1 MTSSTT
7 DYLQE
12 YQKVEDA
19 YNLGNYNEA
28 ANLVYQLIEDYPEDP
43 SARLLC
49 GHIYCYGLENYEIA
63 AEQYRAV
70 LGLTEEPELIELA
83 NQGLASAEGVEPQDY
98 DAAPEALEEDLSN
111 YADEDLLGE
120 NYAGEELL
128 EETEEF
134 ASNDLAYSPTKASSE
149 NLMDLEELAAPVSG
163 GRDRELEEDLLE
175 KPDNMESNGMAASG
189 VSENLMDLGVE
200 DEEEIDLLEEPKD
213 FDFSDEELGED
224 LLADNL
230 NSIAEEPVSEQ
241 MMVAENEED
250 EEDALFAGEED
261 FGFEE
266 EDLGEKLQD
275 PDDDLV
281 EEGLTSQLSAIENLE
296 LDKIDGMEDLEMTKA
311 DNPFVDSEILEGE
324 SQELSSESLED
335 YEDPF
340 ALDEEELEE
349 QQEIES
355 QQELERETRNTRG
368 LNVFE
373 ETELGEKKENDG
385 DEELDE
391 TYAVTPGELFD
402 FEGDAE
408 LDDKETNLDKDNLLA
423 ELNDDF
429 DSVFEEIIEAQEFE
443 GISSKETE
451 KKSESKN
458 MQQEIPG
465 VTNGRANNLKRQGLK
480 LSDEETLLREQINS
494 SRAFLKELDDDEETE
509 AMSGGSMEEIE
520 SLAASF
526 GNSDFDWEEDRGE
539 QTESKLDFE
548 KPDSFN
554 LEELDEGEFGDF
566 HVDEEANS
574 QDDSNVDAYLK
585 GDEFDYFD
593 DYSSM
598 TDELEVSGDT
608 SASNL
613 GVGTSDFTNA
623 IDNGAI
629 IGSTTKLPFD
639 QDESAISND
648 EMMPMEPQLPTFGK
662 VSEDTIDS
670 TVMVEQ
676 GGLAFWENAPLATK
690 QLYTALGTGLVSLIG
705 VALVSYTVSLR
716 ASQENRPEVV
726 AQLHRTGSIMTLVAG
741 ASSFLTAWGLGT
753 MTTKQISKT
762 TNNLQQQFDAL
773 AEGNLRARSTVYCED
788 EFGAL
793 AAKFNHMAK
802 IIQATYNDAQR
813 KAEENE
819 QAKEDLQRQVIR
831 LLDDVEGAARGD
843 LTVSA
848 EVTADVLGAVADS
861 FNLTI
866 QNLREIVHQVKE
878 AAQKVSRGSMDSATF
893 AQGLSKDAL
902 RQAEEL
908 AATLNSVQVMT
919 ESIKRV
925 AENAR
930 ETEEVARQAASLAK
944 KGGDTVDRTVAGIL
958 KIREGVADATRR
970 VKRLS
975 EFTQEISKI
984 VSSISNIASRTNLLA
999 LNASIE
1005 AARAG
1010 EAGKGFAVVADEVR
1024 QLADRSAKESKNI
1037 EHTVMQIQ
1045 TETGGVM
1052 TGMEEAT
1059 QHVIE
1064 GTELAEK
1071 AKRALEDIVTV
1082 TTHIDV
1088 LVHSIAA
1095 DTVEQN
1101 EVAHSVSKVMQA
1113 VELTA
1118 QETSQESQRVYNSLQ
1133 NLVGVARD
1141 LLTSVE
1147 RFRVDASER
1156 G

>member
-19 YNLGNYNEA
+19 YNEQNYKEA
-28 ANLVYQLIEDYPEDP
+28 AALVCQLIEDYPEDP

-49 GHIYCYGLENYEIA
+49 GHIYGYGLQDYETA
-63 AEQYRAV
+63 TQQYRAV

-83 NQGLASAEGVEPQDY
+83 NEGLASAEGSEPQDY
-98 DAAPEALEEDLSN
+98 DVALQAGLEDDLSN
-111 YADEDLLGE
+111 YADEDLLE
-120 NYAGEELL
+120 KNYADEELF

-134 ASNDLAYSPTKASSE
+134 LSKARGDSGTNEAASE
-149 NLMDLEELAAPVSG
+149 NLMDLEELATPVLG
-163 GRDRELEEDLLE
+163 GQDEEIGEDLLE
-175 KPDNMESNGMAASG
+175 QPRNMELNGIEG
-189 VSENLMDLGVE
+189 LGISENLMDLE
-200 DEEEIDLLEEPKD
+200 EEEIDLLEEPED

-224 LLADNL
+224 LLADNF
-230 NSIAEEPVSEQ
+230 NSIAEESVSDQ
-241 MMVAENEED
+241 MMVAENEE
-250 EEDALFAGEED
+250 
-261 FGFEE
+261 E
-266 EDLGEKLQD
+266 EDLDKELLA
-275 PDDDLV
+275 PDRDL
-281 EEGLTSQLSAIENLE
+281 EEENLTARLGAIENLE
-296 LDKIDGMEDLEMTKA
+296 LESIEGLEDLEMTKA
-311 DNPFVDSEILEGE
+311 DNPFVERGALER
-324 SQELSSESLED
+324 ESLED
-335 YEDPF
+335 YGAPF
-340 ALDEEELEE
+340 ALDEEEIELEE
-349 QQEIES
+349 KQEAGTLS
-355 QQELERETRNTRG
+355 G
-368 LNVFE
+368 
-373 ETELGEKKENDG
+373 KDS
-385 DEELDE
+385 DDELDE
-391 TYAVTPGELFD
+391 TYGVTPGELFD
-402 FEGDAE
+402 FEGEIE
-408 LDDKETNLDKDNLLA
+408 LENNEQELDKDNLLA
-423 ELNDDF
+423 ELNEDF
-429 DSVFEEIIEAQEFE
+429 ESVFEEMLEAPELE
-443 GISSKETE
+443 GISSTKTTKREEEKSQRRNMQKET
-451 KKSESKN
+451 
-458 MQQEIPG
+458 PG
-465 VTNGRANNLKRQGLK
+465 VMNGIRNNVE
-480 LSDEETLLREQINS
+480 EETLLREQVNS
-494 SRAFLKELDDDEETE
+494 SRTLLKELDDDEETE
-509 AMSGGSMEEIE
+509 AMNGGSIEEIE

-526 GNSDFDWEEDRGE
+526 ADSDFDWEEGQEEETD
-539 QTESKLDFE
+539 SKLDFE

-554 LEELDEGEFGDF
+554 LEELDEGEFSDF
-566 HVDEEANS
+566 NVEEEVGS
-574 QDDSNVDAYLK
+574 QDESNVDAYLK

-598 TDELEVSGDT
+598 SDELEVSGDT

-639 QDESAISND
+639 SQDESSISND
-648 EMMPMEPQLPTFGK
+648 EMIPMDRQMPTFGK

-670 TVMVEQ
+670 TVTVEQ

-690 QLYTALGTGLVSLIG
+690 QLYTAVGTGLVSLIG
-705 VALVSYTVSLR
+705 VALVSYTVSLH
-716 ASQENRPEVV
+716 ASQDNQPEIVG
-726 AQLHRTGSIMTLVAG
+726 QLYKTGSIMTVVAG

-753 MTTKQISKT
+753 MTTKQVSKT

-773 AEGNLRARSTVYCED
+773 AEGNLKARSTVYCED

-878 AAQKVSRGSMDSATF
+878 AAVKVSRGSMDSATF

-1052 TGMEEAT
+1052 SGMEQANE
-1059 QHVIE
+1059 HVME

-1088 LVHSIAA
+1088 LVRSIAA
-1095 DTVEQN
+1095 DTVEQK

-1147 RFRVDASER
+1147 RFRVDGSER
-1156 G
+1156 S

>member
-12 YQKVEDA
+12 YQQEYQRVEDA
-19 YNLGNYNEA
+19 YNQANYNEGA
-28 ANLVYQLIEDYPEDP
+28 SLVYELIERYPEEP

-49 GHIYCYGLENYEIA
+49 GHIYGYGLQQYDTAIEQYRYVLELTDDPESIDIANQSLAA
-63 AEQYRAV
+63 AEQYLAEAQEYGE
-70 LGLTEEPELIELA
+70 LGVGEEED
-83 NQGLASAEGVEPQDY
+83 N
-98 DAAPEALEEDLSN
+98 LEEN
-111 YADEDLLGE
+111 
-120 NYAGEELL
+120 LL
-128 EETEEF
+128 EEIEQTEYF
-134 ASNDLAYSPTKASSE
+134 LNDDLADSPMKETTAEKMMDLEDLETNVFGGDENEEIEENLLNGSKEQDLMGMEFPGKGTSE
-149 NLMDLEELAAPVSG
+149 NLMDLDEIEVEADLFEE
-163 GRDRELEEDLLE
+163 
-175 KPDNMESNGMAASG
+175 
-189 VSENLMDLGVE
+189 
-200 DEEEIDLLEEPKD
+200 
-213 FDFSDEELGED
+213 EELGED
-224 LLADNL
+224 LFPGQDNL
-230 NSIAEEPVSEQ
+230 NLMGIKEE
-241 MMVAENEED
+241 EE
-250 EEDALFAGEED
+250 LD
-261 FGFEE
+261 FFE
-266 EDLGEKLQD
+266 EDLGQNPLNAPGE
-275 PDDDLV
+275 
-281 EEGLTSQLSAIENLE
+281 I
-296 LDKIDGMEDLEMTKA
+296 DLEEENFTDQFPAIDDWEEEEEEEEEEEIEMSQGA
-311 DNPFVDSEILEGE
+311 NNPFLTDVSPE
-324 SQELSSESLED
+324 SNEQDFSSESLEAD
-335 YEDPF
+335 FEDPF
-340 ALDEEELEE
+340 ALDEGENFEDPFAIEEEEINLED
-349 QQEIES
+349 
-355 QQELERETRNTRG
+355 QQELEEEAVEIEAVEEAVEIERKASSELNG
-368 LNVFE
+368 LERTQELAEEQEIFTEPVNHNYEEQE
-373 ETELGEKKENDG
+373 ETLASVPEDLLESEDEAEFEQNGINL
-385 DEELDE
+385 EELNE
-391 TYAVTPGELFD
+391 
-402 FEGDAE
+402 
-408 LDDKETNLDKDNLLA
+408 
-423 ELNDDF
+423 DF
-429 DSVFEEIIEAQEFE
+429 DSVFDEIIE
-443 GISSKETE
+443 SSEIEELREKENLKTR
-451 KKSESKN
+451 KKEAEVSE
-458 MQQEIPG
+458 MM
-465 VTNGRANNLKRQGLK
+465 NGRKKNVDMEAFKVSN
-480 LSDEETLLREQINS
+480 EETLLRERGHNS
-494 SRAFLKELDDDEETE
+494 RNQLKELDDEETE
-509 AMSGGSMEEIE
+509 AMNGASVKELE
-520 SLAASF
+520 SLAASSF
-526 GNSDFDWEEDRGE
+526 ADADFDWEDLEE
-539 QTESKLDFE
+539 QTQSKLDFE
-548 KPDSFN
+548 KSDDFN
-554 LEELDEGEFGDF
+554 LEDLDEEEFSDF
-566 HVDEEANS
+566 NVDETINS
-574 QDDSNVDAYLK
+574 QDDSNLNAYLK

-598 TDELEVSGDT
+598 TDELEVSGER
-608 SASNL
+608 SVSHLN
-613 GVGTSDFTNA
+613 VETSDFTNA
-623 IDNGAI
+623 IDNRMMA
-629 IGSTTKLPFD
+629 GSTTEIPFD
-639 QDESAISND
+639 SPDLSDRSAIA
-648 EMMPMEPQLPTFGK
+648 MEEIPEAQLQAFSK
-662 VSEDTIDS
+662 VTEETDS

-690 QLYTALGTGLVSLIG
+690 QLYTALGTGLASLIA
-705 VALVSYTVSLR
+705 VALVSYTVSFT
-716 ASQENRPEVV
+716 ASQEDRPEIVSS
-726 AQLHRTGSIMTLVAG
+726 LHRTGLLMTVAAG
-741 ASSFLTAWGLGT
+741 ASSFLTAWGLGALT
-753 MTTKQISKT
+753 NKQISKT
-762 TNNLQQQFDAL
+762 TENLQQQFDAL
-773 AEGNLRARSTVYCED
+773 AEGNLKARSTVYCED

-793 AAKFNHMAK
+793 AAKFNYMAK
-802 IIQATYNDAQR
+802 IIQSTYYDAQR

-866 QNLREIVHQVKE
+866 QNLREIVYQVKE
-878 AAQKVSRGSMDSATF
+878 AAEKVSRGSMDSATF

-944 KGGDTVDRTVAGIL
+944 KGGDTVDQTVAGIL

-984 VSSISNIASRTNLLA
+984 VGSISNIASRTNLLA

-1024 QLADRSAKESKNI
+1024 QLADKSAKESKNI

-1059 QHVIE
+1059 QHVME
-1064 GTELAEK
+1064 GTKLAEK

-1101 EVAHSVSKVMQA
+1101 EVAQSVSKVMQA

-1147 RFRVDASER
+1147 RFRVESSER

>member
-1 MTSSTT
+1 M
-7 DYLQE
+7 
-12 YQKVEDA
+12 VE
-19 YNLGNYNEA
+19 
-28 ANLVYQLIEDYPEDP
+28 
-43 SARLLC
+43 
-49 GHIYCYGLENYEIA
+49 
-63 AEQYRAV
+63 
-70 LGLTEEPELIELA
+70 T
-83 NQGLASAEGVEPQDY
+83 
-98 DAAPEALEEDLSN
+98 
-111 YADEDLLGE
+111 
-120 NYAGEELL
+120 
-128 EETEEF
+128 
-134 ASNDLAYSPTKASSE
+134 
-149 NLMDLEELAAPVSG
+149 
-163 GRDRELEEDLLE
+163 ELEEE
-175 KPDNMESNGMAASG
+175 KQTKEFAERFAA
-189 VSENLMDLGVE
+189 
-200 DEEEIDLLEEPKD
+200 
-213 FDFSDEELGED
+213 
-224 LLADNL
+224 
-230 NSIAEEPVSEQ
+230 
-241 MMVAENEED
+241 
-250 EEDALFAGEED
+250 
-261 FGFEE
+261 
-266 EDLGEKLQD
+266 
-275 PDDDLV
+275 
-281 EEGLTSQLSAIENLE
+281 
-296 LDKIDGMEDLEMTKA
+296 
-311 DNPFVDSEILEGE
+311 
-324 SQELSSESLED
+324 
-335 YEDPF
+335 
-340 ALDEEELEE
+340 
-349 QQEIES
+349 
-355 QQELERETRNTRG
+355 NT
-368 LNVFE
+368 N
-373 ETELGEKKENDG
+373 

-391 TYAVTPGELFD
+391 TLAVSPGEFFGSD
-402 FEGDAE
+402 RFAE
-408 LDDKETNLDKDNLLA
+408 LENNEIDAPDKDNLLE
-423 ELNDDF
+423 ELNEDF
-429 DSVFEEIIEAQEFE
+429 DSVFEEIKESLELE
-443 GISSKETE
+443 EISETE
-451 KKSESKN
+451 EKEERERAGA
-458 MQQEIPG
+458 M
-465 VTNGRANNLKRQGLK
+465 NGRQNNVGREAFRAT
-480 LSDEETLLREQINS
+480 DEETLLKERVNS
-494 SRAFLKELDDDEETE
+494 SSNFREDDSEETE
-509 AMSGGSMEEIE
+509 AMNRGNIEEIE
-520 SLAASF
+520 NLAASF
-526 GNSDFDWEEDRGE
+526 ADSDFEWEEE
-539 QTESKLDFE
+539 QEEPTESRLDFE

-554 LEELDEGEFGDF
+554 LEEFDEGEFSDF
-566 HVDEEANS
+566 QVMEEVNS
-574 QDDSNVDAYLK
+574 PDDTNEDAYLK

-598 TDELEVSGDT
+598 TEELEVSGDT

-623 IDNGAI
+623 IDNGVV
-629 IGSTTKLPFD
+629 IGAATELPF
-639 QDESAISND
+639 ESPDRSTISND
-648 EMMPMEPQLPTFGK
+648 DAIPVESQLPVFGNREE
-662 VSEDTIDS
+662 VEP

-690 QLYTALGTGLVSLIG
+690 QLYTAVGTGLVSLVA
-705 VALVSYTVSLR
+705 VALVSYAVSFR
-716 ASQENRPEVV
+716 ASQQERPEIVSS
-726 AQLHRTGSIMTLVAG
+726 LHRTGSIMTIVAG
-741 ASSFLTAWGLGT
+741 ASSFLTAWALGT
-753 MTTKQISKT
+753 MTTKQVSKT

-773 AEGNLRARSTVYCED
+773 AEGNLKARSTVYCED
-788 EFGAL
+788 EFGTL

-802 IIQATYNDAQR
+802 IIQATYYDAQR
-813 KAEENE
+813 KADENE
-819 QAKEDLQRQVIR
+819 QAKEDLQRQVIK

-930 ETEEVARQAASLAK
+930 ETEEVARKAASLAK
-944 KGGDTVDRTVAGIL
+944 KGGDTVDKTVAGIL

-984 VSSISNIASRTNLLA
+984 VGSISNIASRTNLLA

-1024 QLADRSAKESKNI
+1024 QLADKSAKESKNI

-1059 QHVIE
+1059 QHVID
-1064 GTELAEK
+1064 GTKLAEE
-1071 AKRALEDIVTV
+1071 AKRALEDIVHV

-1088 LVHSIAA
+1088 LVRSIAA

-1101 EVAHSVSKVMQA
+1101 EVSHSVSKVMQA

-1147 RFRVDASER
+1147 RFRVDTSER

>member
-1 MTSSTT
+1 MTPSTT

-12 YQKVEDA
+12 YQKVQDA
-19 YNLGNYNEA
+19 YTQENYNEA
-28 ANLVYQLIEDYPEDP
+28 ATLVCQLIEDYPAEP
-43 SARLLC
+43 NARLLC
-49 GHIYCYGLENYEIA
+49 GHIYCYGLQDYETA
-63 AEQYRAV
+63 TQQYKAV
-70 LGLTEEPELIELA
+70 LGLTEDPELVDLA
-83 NQGLASAEGVEPQDY
+83 NQGLAAAEGVEAQDY
-98 DAAPEALEEDLSN
+98 YVDLEGGLEDDLSHYAEEDLF
-111 YADEDLLGE
+111 
-120 NYAGEELL
+120 
-128 EETEEF
+128 EETEDF
-134 ASNDLAYSPTKASSE
+134 ARAPSE
-149 NLMDLEELAAPVSG
+149 NLMDLEELAAPASG
-163 GRDRELEEDLLE
+163 GGDEGIGEDLLE
-175 KPDNMESNGMAASG
+175 QPDNIESNGMVAEG
-189 VSENLMDLGVE
+189 MSENLMDLGLE
-200 DEEEIDLLEEPKD
+200 DEQEIDLLEGPED
-213 FDFSDEELGED
+213 FDLSNEELGED
-224 LLADNL
+224 LLA
-230 NSIAEEPVSEQ
+230 EKPVSE
-241 MMVAENEED
+241 NEE
-250 EEDALFAGEED
+250 EEEESLFSGQED
-261 FGFEE
+261 FAFDE
-266 EDLGEKLQD
+266 EDLGEELQEPASD
-275 PDDDLV
+275 V
-281 EEGLTSQLSAIENLE
+281 AEESLTEGFSAIENLE
-296 LDKIDGMEDLEMTKA
+296 LDNIDGIEDLEMTKA
-311 DNPFVDSEILEGE
+311 DNPFVDSELLEGE
-324 SQELSSESLED
+324 SQELSSEPLED
-335 YEDPF
+335 YGDPF
-340 ALDEEELEE
+340 ALEE
-349 QQEIES
+349 QEEQEEIES
-355 QQELERETRNTRG
+355 QQELEIETGNKG
-368 LNVFE
+368 ELNVFE
-373 ETELGEKKENDG
+373 ETELGEKKDNES

-408 LDDKETNLDKDNLLA
+408 LDEKESNLDKDNLLA
-423 ELNDDF
+423 ELNEDF
-429 DSVFEEIIEAQEFE
+429 DSVFEEIIEAHELE
-443 GISSKETE
+443 GISSTETE
-451 KKSESKN
+451 KKSESRN
-458 MQQEIPG
+458 MQQENPG
-465 VTNGRANNLKRQGLK
+465 VTNGMANNVKGQGFK
-480 LSDEETLLREQINS
+480 LSDEETLLREQVNS
-494 SRAFLKELDDDEETE
+494 SRVFLKELDDDEETE
-509 AMSGGSMEEIE
+509 AMNGGSMEEIE

-526 GNSDFDWEEDRGE
+526 GDSDFNWEEDGEE
-539 QTESKLDFE
+539 QTDSKLDFE

-554 LEELDEGEFGDF
+554 LEELDEAEFSEF
-566 HVDEEANS
+566 NVDEEDNY
-574 QDDSNVDAYLK
+574 QDDSNVDAGAYLK
-585 GDEFDYFD
+585 EDEFDYFD

-613 GVGTSDFTNA
+613 GVGVSDFTNV
-623 IDNGAI
+623 IDNGAT
-629 IGSTTKLPFD
+629 IGSTTKLPFEE

-648 EMMPMEPQLPTFGK
+648 EMIMDRQLPTFGK
-662 VSEDTIDS
+662 VSEETIDS
-670 TVMVEQ
+670 TVTVEQ

-690 QLYTALGTGLVSLIG
+690 QLYTAIGTGLASLIG
-705 VALVSYTVSLR
+705 VALVSYMVSLN
-716 ASQENRPEVV
+716 ASQENQPEVV
-726 AQLHRTGSIMTLVAG
+726 AKLHRTGSIMTAIAG

-753 MTTKQISKT
+753 MTTKQVSKT

-773 AEGNLRARSTVYCED
+773 AEGNLKARSTVYCED

-866 QNLREIVHQVKE
+866 TNLREIVNQVKE
-878 AAQKVSRGSMDSATF
+878 AAVKVSRGSMDSATF

-930 ETEEVARQAASLAK
+930 ETEEVARKAASLAK
-944 KGGDTVDRTVAGIL
+944 KGGDTVDQTVAGIL

-1088 LVHSIAA
+1088 LVRSIAA

-1147 RFRVDASER
+1147 RFRVDTSELS
-1156 G
+1156 

>member
-19 YNLGNYNEA
+19 YNQGNYNEA
-28 ANLVYQLIEDYPEDP
+28 ANLVYQLIEDYPADP

-49 GHIYCYGLENYEIA
+49 GHIYGYGLQQYDIA
-63 AEQYRAV
+63 TEQYRVV
-70 LGLTEEPELIELA
+70 LDLTEDPELIDLA
-83 NQGLASAEGVEPQDY
+83 NQGLADAEGTGDY
-98 DAAPEALEEDLSN
+98 YIEAGLEDDNHAS
-111 YADEDLLGE
+111 
-120 NYAGEELL
+120 EELV
-128 EETEEF
+128 EEIEEF
-134 ASNDLAYSPTKASSE
+134 VSDEEAYSSSE
-149 NLMDLEELAAPVSG
+149 NLMDLEELAAPALG
-163 GRDRELEEDLLE
+163 EEYEDIGEDLLGQ
-175 KPDNMESNGMAASG
+175 PDNMESNGMAAHEM
-189 VSENLMDLGVE
+189 SEELMDLGVE
-200 DEEEIDLLEEPKD
+200 DEEEIDLLEEPED

-224 LLADNL
+224 LLTDNL
-230 NSIAEEPVSEQ
+230 NSIAEKPVSEQ
-241 MMVAENEED
+241 MMVAE
-250 EEDALFAGEED
+250 
-261 FGFEE
+261 E
-266 EDLGEKLQD
+266 EDLGDELQD
-275 PDDDLV
+275 PDGNLG
-281 EEGLTSQLSAIENLE
+281 EEGLTEGLSAIENLE
-296 LDKIDGMEDLEMTKA
+296 LDNIDGMEDLEMTKA
-311 DNPFVDSEILEGE
+311 DNPFVDSEGLEGD
-324 SQELSSESLED
+324 SNGLSSESLED

-340 ALDEEELEE
+340 ALDEEEIGL
-349 QQEIES
+349 EIETGKT
-355 QQELERETRNTRG
+355 EE

-373 ETELGEKKENDG
+373 ETELGEKQEEELESVSANYR

-402 FEGDAE
+402 FEGAAE
-408 LDDKETNLDKDNLLA
+408 SDSKEMNLDKDNLLA
-423 ELNDDF
+423 ELNEDF
-429 DSVFEEIIEAQEFE
+429 DSVFEEIIEAQELE
-443 GISSKETE
+443 GISSTETE
-451 KKSESKN
+451 KRN
-458 MQQEIPG
+458 IQQEMPG
-465 VTNGRANNLKRQGLK
+465 VTNAMANNVKKQGLK
-480 LSDEETLLREQINS
+480 LSDEETLLREQVNS

-509 AMSGGSMEEIE
+509 AMNGGNMEEIE

-526 GNSDFDWEEDRGE
+526 GDSDFNWEEDEEE

-554 LEELDEGEFGDF
+554 LEELDEAEFSDF
-566 HVDEEANS
+566 HVDEEDNS
-574 QDDSNVDAYLK
+574 QDGSNVDDYLN
-585 GDEFDYFD
+585 GDEFGYFD

-623 IDNGAI
+623 IDNGGI
-629 IGSTTKLPFD
+629 IGSTTKLPFE

-648 EMMPMEPQLPTFGK
+648 EMIPMDRQLPTF
-662 VSEDTIDS
+662 VNEDTIDS
-670 TVMVEQ
+670 TVTVEQ

-690 QLYTALGTGLVSLIG
+690 QLYTAIGTGLVSLVG

-716 ASQENRPEVV
+716 ASQENQPEIV
-726 AQLHRTGSIMTLVAG
+726 ARLHRTGSIMTLVAG

-753 MTTKQISKT
+753 MTTKQVSKT

-793 AAKFNHMAK
+793 SAKFNHMAK
-802 IIQATYNDAQR
+802 IIQSTYNDAQR

-878 AAQKVSRGSMDSATF
+878 AAVKVSRGSMDSATF

-930 ETEEVARQAASLAK
+930 ETEEVARKAASLAK
-944 KGGDTVDRTVAGIL
+944 KGGDTVDKTVAGIL

-1052 TGMEEAT
+1052 TGMEQANE
-1059 QHVIE
+1059 HVME

-1088 LVHSIAA
+1088 LVRSIAA

-1147 RFRVDASER
+1147 RFRVDSSER